1 MLLCIFD
8 MPHTHSLHPKA
19 TGHVCVHDYI
29 YYMFVHTHT
38 CTTPLAAGVTCGTE
52 MYKIQKNKKFG
63 K

>member
-29 YYMFVHTHT
+29 YYMCTHT
-38 CTTPLAAGVTCGTE
+38 PVLHTTGSRGYLWYRNVQNTE
-52 MYKIQKNKKFG
+52 K
-63 K
+63 